1 MSEPARVSS
10 SLRSRVLD
18 GDPLFVGKVIQQ
30 VFYFGQSSVGICL
43 LLVGLCGAGDRRQT
57 TEILRVNV
65 FLCAFHQRTTAG
77 DDSKANRESRLISL
91 LANENQMVVNLF
103 STNWL
108 SLPPSLTVFFSPPVP
123 STNTH
128 SS

>member
-65 FLCAFHQRTTAG
+65 FY
-77 DDSKANRESRLISL
+77 
-91 LANENQMVVNLF
+91 
-103 STNWL
+103 
-108 SLPPSLTVFFSPPVP
+108 VP
-123 STNTH
+123 STSAQQQVTTVRPIESH
-128 SS
+128 D